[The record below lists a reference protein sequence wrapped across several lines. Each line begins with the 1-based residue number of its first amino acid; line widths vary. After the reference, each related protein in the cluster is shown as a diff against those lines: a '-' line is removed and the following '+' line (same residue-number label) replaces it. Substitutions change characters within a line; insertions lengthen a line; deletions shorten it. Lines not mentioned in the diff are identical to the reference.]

1 MAEDICWSHN
11 AQAYVLHKLTFEC
24 LSHPVAHFQP
34 RSIPIPVLDVL
45 NAIDSRCTCR
55 AGQPAGPLF
64 STPGNA
70 RAGSGH
76 ESSLRRNLVVHRC
89 VAPDQPTLV
98 TCRVQDKQRGF
109 GVKSWLAEFGGKK
122 NSYGLLRG
130 WNFELSVYYFES
142 QSPSR
147 SLSLAL
153 SSSLSVYELGLASL
167 RERFFRGNAALC
179 ALKWYQDLKVELF
192 AVGVWILC

>member
-1 MAEDICWSHN
+1 MHVQSWATCGTPLLRTRERKGRLG
-11 AQAYVLHKLTFEC
+11 ARVLTEEEPC
-24 LSHPVAHFQP
+24 
-34 RSIPIPVLDVL
+34 
-45 NAIDSRCTCR
+45 
-55 AGQPAGPLF
+55 
-64 STPGNA
+64 
-70 RAGSGH
+70 GSPF
-76 ESSLRRNLVVHRC
+76 
-89 VAPDQPTLV
+89 VAPDQPILV
-98 TCRVQDKQRGF
+98 TCRVQDKQGGF

-122 NSYGLLRG
+122 NSYGLLQG

-153 SSSLSVYELGLASL
+153 SSSLSVYELRLASL